1 MNSFYQLN
9 TTEEAIPYVL
19 FYDNGNSVVPSHWH
33 KEVELIYSLQGDT
46 QMMINDR
53 VFDLHEGDI
62 GIAVGGDIH
71 FNLCSQNH
79 RRAVIMFNLDMFE
92 DANSHGRIKSEIKK
106 QLETMAR
113 ISTGWPPK
121 VRDKVVNIVEKLR
134 VLNETGGFGR
144 ILAIKARM
152 IDLILILCKEVPKNS
167 SQFSMF
173 TNINQTKMFDKLE
186 ICFAFVEQHYMS
198 HITVE
203 DAAAALN
210 FAPSYFARFF
220 KRFTNTTFLS
230 YLNTYRINKAQ
241 WLLVNEDKSI
251 SEISEE
257 VGFGSVKTFNRLFK
271 ATTNMSP
278 SAYKRSLYENDVS

>member
-134 VLNETGGFGR
+134 VLNETGRLRPYLGDQSTDDRPHPHPLQRG
-144 ILAIKARM
+144 
-152 IDLILILCKEVPKNS
+152 
-167 SQFSMF
+167 SQK
-173 TNINQTKMFDKLE
+173 QQP
-186 ICFAFVEQHYMS
+186 VQYVHQHQS
-198 HITVE
+198 
-203 DAAAALN
+203 D
-210 FAPSYFARFF
+210 
-220 KRFTNTTFLS
+220 
-230 YLNTYRINKAQ
+230 
-241 WLLVNEDKSI
+241 
-251 SEISEE
+251 
-257 VGFGSVKTFNRLFK
+257 
-271 ATTNMSP
+271 
-278 SAYKRSLYENDVS
+278 END